1 MSFQLDF
8 KETARRRLRK
18 IARHSPQLAGDIS
31 RKIRWLAANAPAIRH
46 EYMKGSDEASLH
58 VGQYRVLY
66 LIEWTTQTITIVDID
81 KHEEAYRR
89 LRRR

>member
-1 MSFQLDF
+1 MFEVIISNRA
-8 KETARRRLRK
+8 ERRLGKLPTHIADDIVRK
-18 IARHSPQLAGDIS
+18 IY
-31 RKIRWLAANAPAIRH
+31 WLAANAPAIRH